1 MAITVTEKAIRQ
13 KLQDTGLNSTERG
26 AIAEVVADVIADI
39 DNPALL
45 AEVTAA
51 ANVLTASESGKVI
64 FLNSATGFATTLPAP
79 AAGLKFT
86 FIVTVAPT
94 SGNHTIV
101 TSGGADIIDGNS
113 FISPDAIGTPA
124 VNEDSINFVATSAAI
139 GDNCTLWSDGTKWYV
154 NAFARLT
161 AGVTFTAA

>member
-1 MAITVTEKAIRQ
+1 MAITPVKWNELSNVPNIGSRQDIKDAINGVVSE
-13 KLQDTGLNSTERG
+13 LNDASLNSS
-26 AIAEVVADVIADI
+26 VVAAAS
-39 DNPALL
+39 AL
-45 AEVTAA
+45 TAA
-51 ANVLTASESGKVI
+51 DSGKTV

-79 AAGLKFT
+79 AAGLTFKFV
-86 FIVTVAPT
+86 VTTAPT

-101 TSGGADIIDGNS
+101 TSGSANIIDGNS

-124 VNEDSINFVATSAAI
+124 VNEDSINFVANQAAI
-139 GDNCTLWSDGTKWYV
+139 GDNCELVSDGTKWYV